1 MRSPIVIGVIAAL
14 AVGSVALFALLS
26 WAVADPPAA
35 PTPAVPTP
43 PSIALP
49 TDEPTDS
56 PVPTGTAGAPSPG
69 TSPTDE
75 PTLPPDD
82 GIGLGEMAPRIE
94 LPALGGGTFDTSAY
108 EGRPLWINFMATW
121 CPQCVDELPM
131 MELMQE
137 ELGDS
142 LQILIVD
149 VGEDEE
155 IVAAFIE
162 GLDVSLPVGLDGDA
176 EVQREWG
183 AWVLPQHFWLDEEGV
198 IKAILFGGAP
208 RDFFIESILSV
219 VPDAE
224 LE

>member
-14 AVGSVALFALLS
+14 IVGSVALFALLS
-26 WAVADPPAA
+26 WAVADPPVA

-49 TDEPTDS
+49 SDEPTDS
-56 PVPTGTAGAPSPG
+56 PVPTGTSATPSPG
-69 TSPTDE
+69 TSPPGE
-75 PTLPPDD
+75 PSLPPDT
-82 GIGLGEMAPRIE
+82 GIGLGEVAPRIE
-94 LPALGGGTFDTSAY
+94 LPALAGGTFDTASFD
-108 EGRPLWINFMATW
+108 GRPLWINFMATW

-155 IVAAFIE
+155 IVASFME
-162 GLDVSLPVGLDGDA
+162 QLGVTLPVGLDGDA
-176 EVQREWG
+176 AAQAEWG

-208 RDFFIESILSV
+208 RSFFIESVLSV